1 MSEPTAAYKK
11 TQTKIRE
18 ALFVLFGEINVTV
31 FEESFILQEGSTFVY
46 VRALP
51 VGATQSCV
59 EISSYVVVD
68 VEVTEALMHFLLT
81 TNTRLTLGGFG
92 LSIDEQG
99 KGTVVLSHT
108 ILGETLSKEELFV
121 SVSAIARVA
130 DDLDDQ
136 IVATFGGRTAITEM
150 QAHQAPAEYWEE

>member
-1 MSEPTAAYKK
+1 MSEQTEAYKK
-11 TQTKIRE
+11 TRAKIRE
-18 ALFVLFGEINVTV
+18 ALFALFGEINVTV

-51 VGATQSCV
+51 VGANQSCV

-68 VEVTEALMHFLLT
+68 VDITEALMRFLLT
-81 TNTRLTLGGFG
+81 TNTKLTLGGFG
-92 LSIDEQG
+92 LSIEEQG

-150 QAHQAPAEYWEE
+150 QSHQPPAEYWEE